1 MAFLY
6 TLFTS
11 QRCYRRIAI
20 QNLMNSVDHNKPS
33 RGLSMSKIAG
43 VIPNQFIFKLRYRT
57 VLALPQFLGHIEL

>member
-20 QNLMNSVDHNKPS
+20 QMNSVDHNKPS
-33 RGLSMSKIAG
+33 RDLSMSKIAG

-57 VLALPQFLGHIEL
+57 VLALPQFLAHIEL